1 MPIPVSVPGPAAP
14 APAPAP
20 QPSLDEAAFVGVG
33 ELPSGRYPERSFMG
47 GLVEV
52 AVAAVRDAALDLSD
66 VDTLLLIPCLHS
78 PADQADLVF
87 SRVVEELGLNGRV
100 KSSAMLHSGG
110 STSDNAI
117 RTAASLIAAGHAR
130 TVLVLQAEKWGSA
143 PVGEMIDMLTA
154 NGIPREW
161 EKASGLS
168 FNAVGALIARRYMAV
183 SGSTARDMAS
193 VCVALRAWARLNP
206 HAMYRDR
213 DLTVEQVLGSRMVAD
228 PLHAFECPM
237 MADGAVGLVLTG
249 AARARAGGRP
259 WVRVAGSGGCVSH
272 YSIGQEED
280 LAVLGW
286 PVAAGQ
292 AYEQAGWGPEDADLA
307 EVYDSYAAVLT
318 VALEGLGLA
327 PAGEAGRLFAAGAFS
342 PGGRLPV
349 NTNGGL
355 LSAGHTG
362 VGGGTALLAEA
373 VRQLLGR
380 AGSGRQVTGARRAVC
395 GGSGGTYMDSQ
406 VLLLERVTR

>member
-1 MPIPVSVPGPAAP
+1 MTAP
-14 APAPAP
+14 APMA
-20 QPSLDEAAFVGVG
+20 EAAFVGIA
-33 ELPSGRYPERSFMG
+33 ELPSGRYPDRSFMG
-47 GLVEV
+47 SLVDV
-52 AVAAVRDAALDLSD
+52 AVEAVRDAGLSMTD
-66 VDTLLLIPCLHS
+66 IDTLLLIPCLHS
-78 PADQADLVF
+78 AADQADLVF
-87 SRVVEELGLNGRV
+87 SRVVEELGLAGRA
-100 KSSAMLHSGG
+100 KSSVMLHSGG
-110 STSDNAI
+110 STSDNTV

-130 TVLVLQAEKWGSA
+130 NVLILQAEKWGSA

-183 SGSTARDMAS
+183 SGATAEEMAS
-193 VCVALRAWARLNP
+193 VCVALREWARLNP
-206 HAMYRDR
+206 NAMYRDR
-213 DLTVEQVLGSRMVAD
+213 ALTVAQVLDSRLVSD
-228 PLHAFECPM
+228 PLRAFECPM
-237 MADGAVGLVLTG
+237 MADGAVALVLTG
-249 AARARAGGRP
+249 AERARASHET
-259 WVRVAGSGGCVSH
+259 WVRIAGSGGCVSH
-272 YSIGQEED
+272 YSIGQEPD

-286 PVAAGQ
+286 PTASAQ
-292 AYEQAGWGPEDADLA
+292 AYEQAGWGPGDADIA
-307 EVYDSYAAVLT
+307 EVYDSYAAVLAI
-318 VALEGLGLA
+318 ALEGLGLA
-327 PAGEAGRLFAAGAFS
+327 PVGDAARMFAAGDFS

-380 AGSGRQVTGARRAVC
+380 AGSARQIEGAARAVC

-406 VLLLERVTR
+406 VLLLERVSR

>member
-1 MPIPVSVPGPAAP
+1 MTAP
-14 APAPAP
+14 ASMA
-20 QPSLDEAAFVGVG
+20 EAAFVGIA
-33 ELPSGRYPERSFMG
+33 ELPSGRYPDRSFMG
-47 GLVEV
+47 SLVDV
-52 AVAAVRDAALDLSD
+52 AVEAVRDAGLSMTD
-66 VDTLLLIPCLHS
+66 IDTLLLIPCLHS
-78 PADQADLVF
+78 AADQADLVF
-87 SRVVEELGLNGRV
+87 SRVVEELGLAGRA
-100 KSSAMLHSGG
+100 KSSVMLHSGG
-110 STSDNAI
+110 STSDNTV

-130 TVLVLQAEKWGSA
+130 NVLILQAEKWGSA

-183 SGSTARDMAS
+183 SGATAEEMAS
-193 VCVALRAWARLNP
+193 VCVALREWARLNP
-206 HAMYRDR
+206 NAMYRDR
-213 DLTVEQVLGSRMVAD
+213 ALTVAQVLDSRLISD
-228 PLHAFECPM
+228 PLRAFECPM
-237 MADGAVGLVLTG
+237 MADGAVALVLTG
-249 AARARAGGRP
+249 AERARASHDT
-259 WVRVAGSGGCVSH
+259 WVRIAGSGGCVSH
-272 YSIGQEED
+272 YSIGQEPD

-286 PVAAGQ
+286 PTASAQ
-292 AYEQAGWGPEDADLA
+292 AYEQAGWGPDDADIA
-307 EVYDSYAAVLT
+307 EVYDSYAAVLAI
-318 VALEGLGLA
+318 ALEGLGLA
-327 PAGEAGRLFAAGAFS
+327 PVGEAARMFAAGDFS

-380 AGSGRQVTGARRAVC
+380 AGSARQIEGAARAVC

-406 VLLLERVTR
+406 VLLLERVSR

>member
-1 MPIPVSVPGPAAP
+1 MTTSTSGRPISPAHGTD
-14 APAPAP
+14 
-20 QPSLDEAAFVGVG
+20 DEAAFIGVG
-33 ELPSGRYPERSFMG
+33 ELPSGRYPDRSFMG
-47 GLVEV
+47 SLVDV
-52 AVAAVRDAALDLSD
+52 AVAAVRDAGLTIPDI
-66 VDTLLLIPCLHS
+66 DTILLIPCLHS

-87 SRVVEELGLNGRV
+87 SRVVEELGLNGKA
-100 KSSAMLHSGG
+100 KSNVMFHSGG
-110 STSDNAI
+110 STSDNTIRSAI
-117 RTAASLIAAGHAR
+117 SLINSGHAR
-130 TVLVLQAEKWGSA
+130 NILVLQAEKWGSA
-143 PVGEMIDMLTA
+143 PVNEMIDMLTA

-168 FNAVGALIARRYMAV
+168 FNSVGALIQCRYMAA
-183 SGSTARDMAS
+183 SGSSPEDMAS
-193 VCVALRAWARLNP
+193 VCVALREWARLNP
-206 HAMYRDR
+206 NAMYRDKT
-213 DLTVEQVLGSRMVAD
+213 LSVEQVMGSRMVSD

-237 MADGAVGLVLTG
+237 MADGAVGLVLTS
-249 AARARAGGRP
+249 ARNARGSQDA

-272 YSIGQEED
+272 YSIGQEAD
-280 LAVLGW
+280 LGVLGW
-286 PVAAGQ
+286 PTAAGP
-292 AYEQAGWGPEDADLA
+292 AYEQAGWGPEDADIA

-318 VALEGLGLA
+318 IAMEGLGLA
-327 PAGEAGRLFAAGAFS
+327 PKGEAGRMFAAGDFS

-362 VGGGTALLAEA
+362 VGGGTALLAEG

-380 AGSGRQVTGARRAVC
+380 ADPARQIRDAQRVVC